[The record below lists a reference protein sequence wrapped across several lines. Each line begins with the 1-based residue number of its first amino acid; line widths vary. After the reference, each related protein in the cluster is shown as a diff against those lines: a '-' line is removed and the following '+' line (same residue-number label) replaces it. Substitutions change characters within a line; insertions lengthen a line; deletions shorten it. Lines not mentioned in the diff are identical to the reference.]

1 MEFFGYLLAVLIGI
15 FLGIF
20 GGGGS
25 LLSVPVFAYIFSLDE
40 KVATAYSLFTVG
52 ISSIVGSIKQL
63 GNIEWKVTLI
73 FGIPSI
79 IAVWLTRFFIIPNLP
94 EIIFDN
100 ETFIITRRMLIFGI
114 FTFLLFISSFSMIY
128 ETNKNVKPI
137 NIKNFYA
144 LIIIEGFVVGSLT
157 GFVGAGGGFLI
168 IPALVLFAK
177 LPMKKAVATSLMI
190 ISIKS
195 LIGFLGDVQ
204 NVSVDWVFLL
214 TFTSLSI
221 LGIMIGIYLNKFID
235 GKKLKTAFGW
245 FVLLMG
251 FYKIKLFSSN
261 FFPHKEILSNQCN
274 YLEI

>member
-25 LLSVPVFAYIFSLDE
+25 LLAVPVFAYIFSLDE

-168 IPALVLFAK
+168 IPALVK
-177 LPMKKAVATSLMI
+177 LIGLDIKKAIATSLI
-190 ISIKS
+190 IIALKS
-195 LIGFLGDVQ
+195 TFGFFLGDVMVM
-204 NVSVDWVFLL
+204 NIDWDFLIYFTIL
-214 TFTSLSI
+214 TTLGVIIGTYFGKSIDKLKLKKWFGIFIMVIAISI
-221 LGIMIGIYLNKFID
+221 LFKEFI
-235 GKKLKTAFGW
+235 
-245 FVLLMG
+245 
-251 FYKIKLFSSN
+251 I
-261 FFPHKEILSNQCN
+261 
-274 YLEI
+274 

>member
-1 MEFFGYLLAVLIGI
+1 MEFFGYILAVLIGI

-25 LLSVPVFAYIFSLDE
+25 LLAVPVFAYIFSLDE

-144 LIIIEGFVVGSLT
+144 LIIIEGFVVGGLT

-168 IPALVLFAK
+168 IPALVILIGLDIQNAI
-177 LPMKKAVATSLMI
+177 ATSLI
-190 ISIKS
+190 IIALKS
-195 LIGFLGDVQ
+195 TFGFFLGDVMVM
-204 NVSVDWVFLL
+204 NIDWDFLIY
-214 TFTSLSI
+214 FTIWTTLGVIIGTYFGKSI
-221 LGIMIGIYLNKFID
+221 NEL
-235 GKKLKTAFGW
+235 KLKKWFGI
-245 FVLLMG
+245 FIMVIAI
-251 FYKIKLFSSN
+251 YILF
-261 FFPHKEILSNQCN
+261 KEFI
-274 YLEI
+274 I

>member
-25 LLSVPVFAYIFSLDE
+25 LLAVPVFAYIFSLDE

-52 ISSIVGSIKQL
+52 ISSIVGTIKQL

-100 ETFIITRRMLIFGI
+100 ESFIITRRMLIFGI
-114 FTFLLFISSFSMIY
+114 FTFLLLISSFSMIF
-128 ETNKNVKPI
+128 ETSKNVKPI
-137 NIKNFYA
+137 NIKNFYV
-144 LIIIEGFVVGSLT
+144 LIIIEGFIVGGLT

-168 IPALVLFAK
+168 IPALIILIG
-177 LPMKKAVATSLMI
+177 LDIKKAIATSLI
-190 ISIKS
+190 IIALKS
-195 LIGFLGDVQ
+195 TFGFFLGDAMVM
-204 NVSVDWVFLL
+204 NIDWDFLIYFTLL
-214 TFTSLSI
+214 TSLGVIIGTYFGKSIDKLKLEKWFGIFIMVIAISI
-221 LGIMIGIYLNKFID
+221 LFKEFI
-235 GKKLKTAFGW
+235 
-245 FVLLMG
+245 
-251 FYKIKLFSSN
+251 I
-261 FFPHKEILSNQCN
+261 
-274 YLEI
+274 

>member
-1 MEFFGYLLAVLIGI
+1 MDFFGYLLAVLIGI

-25 LLSVPVFAYIFSLDE
+25 LLAVPVFAYIFSLDE

-52 ISSIVGSIKQL
+52 ISSIVGAIKQL

-100 ETFIITRRMLIFGI
+100 ETLIITRRMLIFGI
-114 FTFLLFISSFSMIY
+114 FTLLLFISSFSMIY

-144 LIIIEGFVVGSLT
+144 LIIIEGFIVGGLT

-168 IPALVLFAK
+168 IPAMVILIGLDI
-177 LPMKKAVATSLMI
+177 KKAIATSLI
-190 ISIKS
+190 IIALKS
-195 LIGFLGDVQ
+195 PFGFFLGDVMVM
-204 NVSVDWVFLL
+204 NIDWNFLVYFTLL
-214 TFTSLSI
+214 TTLGVIIGTYYGISIDKLKLKNCFGIFIMVIAISI
-221 LGIMIGIYLNKFID
+221 LFKEFI
-235 GKKLKTAFGW
+235 
-245 FVLLMG
+245 
-251 FYKIKLFSSN
+251 I
-261 FFPHKEILSNQCN
+261 
-274 YLEI
+274 

>member
-1 MEFFGYLLAVLIGI
+1 MEVFGYFLAVLIGI

-25 LLSVPVFAYIFSLDE
+25 LLAVPVFAYIFSLDE

-52 ISSIVGSIKQL
+52 ISSIVGAIKQL

-94 EIIFDN
+94 EIIFVN

-137 NIKNFYA
+137 NIKNFYV
-144 LIIIEGFVVGSLT
+144 LIIIEGFIVGGLT

-168 IPALVLFAK
+168 IPALVILIG
-177 LPMKKAVATSLMI
+177 LDIKKAIATSLI
-190 ISIKS
+190 IIALKS
-195 LIGFLGDVQ
+195 TFGFFLGDVMVM
-204 NVSVDWVFLL
+204 NIDWDFLIYFTLL
-214 TFTSLSI
+214 TTLGVIIGAYFGKSIDKLKLKKWFGIFIMVIAISI
-221 LGIMIGIYLNKFID
+221 LFKEFI
-235 GKKLKTAFGW
+235 K
-245 FVLLMG
+245 
-251 FYKIKLFSSN
+251 
-261 FFPHKEILSNQCN
+261 
-274 YLEI
+274 

>member
-1 MEFFGYLLAVLIGI
+1 MEFFGYVFAVLIGF

-25 LLSVPVFAYIFSLDE
+25 LLAVPVFAYIFSLDE

-52 ISSIVGSIKQL
+52 ISSIVGTIKQL
-63 GNIEWKVTLI
+63 SNIEWKVTLI

-79 IAVWLTRFFIIPNLP
+79 IAVWLTRFFVIPNLP

-137 NIKNFYA
+137 NIKNFYV
-144 LIIIEGFVVGSLT
+144 LIIIEGFIVGGLT

-168 IPALVLFAK
+168 IPALVILIG
-177 LPMKKAVATSLMI
+177 LDIKKAIATSLI
-190 ISIKS
+190 IIALKS
-195 LIGFLGDVQ
+195 TFGFFLGDVMVM
-204 NVSVDWVFLL
+204 NIDWNFLIYFTLL
-214 TFTSLSI
+214 TTLGVIIGAYFGKYIDKLKLKKWFGIFIMVIAISI
-221 LGIMIGIYLNKFID
+221 LFKEFI
-235 GKKLKTAFGW
+235 K
-245 FVLLMG
+245 
-251 FYKIKLFSSN
+251 
-261 FFPHKEILSNQCN
+261 
-274 YLEI
+274 

>member
-1 MEFFGYLLAVLIGI
+1 MEFFGYILAVLIGI

-25 LLSVPVFAYIFSLDE
+25 LLAVPVFAYIFSLDE

-144 LIIIEGFVVGSLT
+144 LIIIEGFVVGGLT

-168 IPALVLFAK
+168 IPALVILIG
-177 LPMKKAVATSLMI
+177 LDIKKAIATSLI
-190 ISIKS
+190 IITLKS
-195 LIGFLGDVQ
+195 TFGFFLGDVMVM
-204 NVSVDWVFLL
+204 NIDWDFLIYFTIL
-214 TFTSLSI
+214 TTLGVIIGTYFGKSIDKLKLKKWFGIFIMVIAISI
-221 LGIMIGIYLNKFID
+221 LFKEFI
-235 GKKLKTAFGW
+235 
-245 FVLLMG
+245 
-251 FYKIKLFSSN
+251 I
-261 FFPHKEILSNQCN
+261 
-274 YLEI
+274 

>member
-25 LLSVPVFAYIFSLDE
+25 LLAVPVFAYIFSLDE

-52 ISSIVGSIKQL
+52 ISSIVGTIKQL

-100 ETFIITRRMLIFGI
+100 ESFIITRRMLIFGI
-114 FTFLLFISSFSMIY
+114 FTFLLLISSFSMIF
-128 ETNKNVKPI
+128 ETSKNVKPI
-137 NIKNFYA
+137 NIKNFYV
-144 LIIIEGFVVGSLT
+144 LIIIEGFIVGGLT

-168 IPALVLFAK
+168 IPALIILIG
-177 LPMKKAVATSLMI
+177 LDIKKAIATSLI
-190 ISIKS
+190 IIALKS
-195 LIGFLGDVQ
+195 TFGFFLGDVMVM
-204 NVSVDWVFLL
+204 NIDWDFLIYFTLL
-214 TFTSLSI
+214 TSLGVIIGTYFGKSIDKLKLKKWFGIFIMVIAISI
-221 LGIMIGIYLNKFID
+221 LFKEFI
-235 GKKLKTAFGW
+235 K
-245 FVLLMG
+245 
-251 FYKIKLFSSN
+251 
-261 FFPHKEILSNQCN
+261 
-274 YLEI
+274 

>member
-25 LLSVPVFAYIFSLDE
+25 LLAVPVFAYIFSLDE

-168 IPALVLFAK
+168 IPALVILIG
-177 LPMKKAVATSLMI
+177 LDIKKAIATSLI
-190 ISIKS
+190 IIALKS
-195 LIGFLGDVQ
+195 TFGFFLGDVMVM
-204 NVSVDWVFLL
+204 NIDWNFLIYFTLL
-214 TFTSLSI
+214 TTLGVLIGTYFGKSIDKLKLKKWFGIFIMVIAISI
-221 LGIMIGIYLNKFID
+221 LFKEFI
-235 GKKLKTAFGW
+235 
-245 FVLLMG
+245 
-251 FYKIKLFSSN
+251 I
-261 FFPHKEILSNQCN
+261 
-274 YLEI
+274 

>member
-25 LLSVPVFAYIFSLDE
+25 LLAVPVFAYIFSLDE

-168 IPALVLFAK
+168 IPALVILIG
-177 LPMKKAVATSLMI
+177 LDIKKAIPTSLI
-190 ISIKS
+190 IIALKS
-195 LIGFLGDVQ
+195 TFGFFLGDVMVI
-204 NVSVDWVFLL
+204 NIDWDFLIYFTIL
-214 TFTSLSI
+214 TTLGVIIGTYFGKSIDKLKLKKWFGIFIMVIAISI
-221 LGIMIGIYLNKFID
+221 LFKEFI
-235 GKKLKTAFGW
+235 
-245 FVLLMG
+245 
-251 FYKIKLFSSN
+251 I
-261 FFPHKEILSNQCN
+261 
-274 YLEI
+274 

>member
-1 MEFFGYLLAVLIGI
+1 MEVFGYLLAVLIGI

-25 LLSVPVFAYIFSLDE
+25 LLAVPVFAYIFSLDE
-40 KVATAYSLFTVG
+40 KLATAYSLFTVG
-52 ISSIVGSIKQL
+52 ISSIVGAIKQL

-137 NIKNFYA
+137 NIKNFYV
-144 LIIIEGFVVGSLT
+144 LIIIEGFIVGGLT

-168 IPALVLFAK
+168 IPALVILIG
-177 LPMKKAVATSLMI
+177 LDIKKAIATSLI
-190 ISIKS
+190 IIALKS
-195 LIGFLGDVQ
+195 TFGFFLGDVMVM
-204 NVSVDWVFLL
+204 NIDWNFLIYFTLL
-214 TFTSLSI
+214 TTLGVIIGAYFGKSIDKLKLKKWFGIFIMVIAISI
-221 LGIMIGIYLNKFID
+221 LFKEFI
-235 GKKLKTAFGW
+235 K
-245 FVLLMG
+245 
-251 FYKIKLFSSN
+251 
-261 FFPHKEILSNQCN
+261 
-274 YLEI
+274 

>member
-168 IPALVLFAK
+168 IPALVILIG
-177 LPMKKAVATSLMI
+177 LDIKKAIATSLI
-190 ISIKS
+190 IIALKS
-195 LIGFLGDVQ
+195 TFGFFLGDVMVM
-204 NVSVDWVFLL
+204 NIDWDFLIYFTLL
-214 TFTSLSI
+214 TTLGVIIGTYFGKSIDKLKLKKWFGIFIMVIAISI
-221 LGIMIGIYLNKFID
+221 LFKEFI
-235 GKKLKTAFGW
+235 
-245 FVLLMG
+245 
-251 FYKIKLFSSN
+251 I
-261 FFPHKEILSNQCN
+261 
-274 YLEI
+274 

>member
-25 LLSVPVFAYIFSLDE
+25 LLAVPVFAYIFSLDE

-52 ISSIVGSIKQL
+52 ISSIVGAIKQL

-79 IAVWLTRFFIIPNLP
+79 IAVWLVRFFIIPNLP

-114 FTFLLFISSFSMIY
+114 FTFLLLISSFSMIY

-137 NIKNFYA
+137 NIKNFYV
-144 LIIIEGFVVGSLT
+144 LIIIEGFIVGGLT

-168 IPALVLFAK
+168 IPALVILIG
-177 LPMKKAVATSLMI
+177 LDIKKAIATSLI
-190 ISIKS
+190 IIALKS
-195 LIGFLGDVQ
+195 TFGFFLGDVMVM
-204 NVSVDWVFLL
+204 NIDWDFLIYFTLL
-214 TFTSLSI
+214 TTLGVIIGTYFGKSIDKLKLKKWFGIFIMVIAISI
-221 LGIMIGIYLNKFID
+221 LFKEFI
-235 GKKLKTAFGW
+235 K
-245 FVLLMG
+245 
-251 FYKIKLFSSN
+251 
-261 FFPHKEILSNQCN
+261 
-274 YLEI
+274 

>member
-25 LLSVPVFAYIFSLDE
+25 LLAVPVFAYIFSLDE

-52 ISSIVGSIKQL
+52 ISSIVGFIKQL

-168 IPALVLFAK
+168 IPALVILIG
-177 LPMKKAVATSLMI
+177 LDIKKAIATSLI
-190 ISIKS
+190 IIALKS
-195 LIGFLGDVQ
+195 TFGFFLGDVMVM
-204 NVSVDWVFLL
+204 NIDWDFLIYFTIL
-214 TFTSLSI
+214 TTLGVIIGTYFGKSIDKLKLKKWFGIFIMVIAISI
-221 LGIMIGIYLNKFID
+221 LFKEFI
-235 GKKLKTAFGW
+235 
-245 FVLLMG
+245 
-251 FYKIKLFSSN
+251 I
-261 FFPHKEILSNQCN
+261 
-274 YLEI
+274 

>member
-25 LLSVPVFAYIFSLDE
+25 LLAVPVFAYIFSLDE

-137 NIKNFYA
+137 NIKNFYV
-144 LIIIEGFVVGSLT
+144 LIIIEGFIVGVLT

-168 IPALVLFAK
+168 IPALVILIG
-177 LPMKKAVATSLMI
+177 LDIKKAIATSLI
-190 ISIKS
+190 IIALKS
-195 LIGFLGDVQ
+195 TFGFFLGDVMVM
-204 NVSVDWVFLL
+204 NIDWDFLIYFTLL
-214 TFTSLSI
+214 TTLGVIIGTYFGKSIDKLKLKKWFGIFIMVIAISI
-221 LGIMIGIYLNKFID
+221 LFKEFI
-235 GKKLKTAFGW
+235 K
-245 FVLLMG
+245 
-251 FYKIKLFSSN
+251 
-261 FFPHKEILSNQCN
+261 
-274 YLEI
+274 

>member
-1 MEFFGYLLAVLIGI
+1 MEFFGYLLAVLIGF

-25 LLSVPVFAYIFSLDE
+25 LLAVPVFAYIFSLDE

-52 ISSIVGSIKQL
+52 ISSIVGTIKQL
-63 GNIEWKVTLI
+63 SNIEWKVTLI

-79 IAVWLTRFFIIPNLP
+79 IAVWLTRFFVIPNLP

-137 NIKNFYA
+137 NIKNFYV
-144 LIIIEGFVVGSLT
+144 LIIIEGFIVGGLT

-168 IPALVLFAK
+168 IPALVILIG
-177 LPMKKAVATSLMI
+177 LDIKKAIATSLI
-190 ISIKS
+190 IIALKS
-195 LIGFLGDVQ
+195 TFGFFLGDVMVM
-204 NVSVDWVFLL
+204 NIDWNFLIYFTLL
-214 TFTSLSI
+214 TTLGVIIGAYFGKSIDKLKLKKWFGIFIMVIAISI
-221 LGIMIGIYLNKFID
+221 LFKEFI
-235 GKKLKTAFGW
+235 K
-245 FVLLMG
+245 
-251 FYKIKLFSSN
+251 
-261 FFPHKEILSNQCN
+261 
-274 YLEI
+274 

>member
-1 MEFFGYLLAVLIGI
+1 MEFFGYLLAVLIGF

-25 LLSVPVFAYIFSLDE
+25 LLAVPVFAYIFSLDE

-52 ISSIVGSIKQL
+52 ISSIVGTIKQL
-63 GNIEWKVTLI
+63 SNIEWKVTLI

-79 IAVWLTRFFIIPNLP
+79 IAVWLTRFFVIPNLP

-137 NIKNFYA
+137 NIKNFYV
-144 LIIIEGFVVGSLT
+144 LIIIEGFIVGGLT

-168 IPALVLFAK
+168 IPALVILIG
-177 LPMKKAVATSLMI
+177 LDIKKAIATSLI
-190 ISIKS
+190 IIALKS
-195 LIGFLGDVQ
+195 TFGFFLGDVMVM
-204 NVSVDWVFLL
+204 NIDWDFLIYFTLL
-214 TFTSLSI
+214 TTLGVIIGTYFGKSIDKLKLKKWFGIFIMVIAISI
-221 LGIMIGIYLNKFID
+221 LFKEFI
-235 GKKLKTAFGW
+235 K
-245 FVLLMG
+245 
-251 FYKIKLFSSN
+251 
-261 FFPHKEILSNQCN
+261 
-274 YLEI
+274 

>member
-25 LLSVPVFAYIFSLDE
+25 LLAVPVFAYIFSLDE

-100 ETFIITRRMLIFGI
+100 ETFIITRRILIFGI
-114 FTFLLFISSFSMIY
+114 FTFLLLISSFSMIY

-137 NIKNFYA
+137 NIKNFYV
-144 LIIIEGFVVGSLT
+144 LIIIEGFIVGGLT

-168 IPALVLFAK
+168 IPALVILIG
-177 LPMKKAVATSLMI
+177 LDIKKAIATSLI
-190 ISIKS
+190 IIALKS
-195 LIGFLGDVQ
+195 TFGFFLGDVMVM
-204 NVSVDWVFLL
+204 NIDWDFLVYFTLL
-214 TFTSLSI
+214 TTLGVIIGTYFGKSIDKLKLKKWFGIFIMVIAISI
-221 LGIMIGIYLNKFID
+221 LFKEFI
-235 GKKLKTAFGW
+235 K
-245 FVLLMG
+245 
-251 FYKIKLFSSN
+251 
-261 FFPHKEILSNQCN
+261 
-274 YLEI
+274 

>member
-25 LLSVPVFAYIFSLDE
+25 LLAVPVFAYIFSLDE

-52 ISSIVGSIKQL
+52 ISSIVGTIKQL

-100 ETFIITRRMLIFGI
+100 ESFIITRRMLIFGI
-114 FTFLLFISSFSMIY
+114 FTFLLLISSFSMIF
-128 ETNKNVKPI
+128 ETSKNVKPI
-137 NIKNFYA
+137 NIKNFYV
-144 LIIIEGFVVGSLT
+144 LIIIEGFIVGGLT

-168 IPALVLFAK
+168 IPALIILIG
-177 LPMKKAVATSLMI
+177 LDIKKAIATSLI
-190 ISIKS
+190 IIALKS
-195 LIGFLGDVQ
+195 TFGFFLGDVMVM
-204 NVSVDWVFLL
+204 NIDWDFLIYFTLL
-214 TFTSLSI
+214 TSLGVIIGTYFGKSIDKLKLKKWFGIFIMVIAISI
-221 LGIMIGIYLNKFID
+221 LFKEFI
-235 GKKLKTAFGW
+235 
-245 FVLLMG
+245 
-251 FYKIKLFSSN
+251 I
-261 FFPHKEILSNQCN
+261 
-274 YLEI
+274 

>member
-168 IPALVLFAK
+168 IPALVILIG
-177 LPMKKAVATSLMI
+177 LDIKKAIATSLI
-190 ISIKS
+190 IIALKS
-195 LIGFLGDVQ
+195 TFGFFLGDVMVM
-204 NVSVDWVFLL
+204 NIDWDFLIYFTIL
-214 TFTSLSI
+214 TTLGVIIGTYFGKSIDKLKLKKWFGIFIMVIAISI
-221 LGIMIGIYLNKFID
+221 LFKEFI
-235 GKKLKTAFGW
+235 K
-245 FVLLMG
+245 
-251 FYKIKLFSSN
+251 
-261 FFPHKEILSNQCN
+261 
-274 YLEI
+274 

>member
-1 MEFFGYLLAVLIGI
+1 MEFFGYVFAVLIGF

-25 LLSVPVFAYIFSLDE
+25 LLAVPVFAYIFSLDE

-52 ISSIVGSIKQL
+52 ISSIIGATKQL
-63 GNIEWKVTLI
+63 SNIEWKVTLI

-137 NIKNFYA
+137 NIKNFYV
-144 LIIIEGFVVGSLT
+144 LIIIEGFIVGGLT

-168 IPALVLFAK
+168 IPALVILIG
-177 LPMKKAVATSLMI
+177 LDIKKAIATSLI
-190 ISIKS
+190 IIALKS
-195 LIGFLGDVQ
+195 TFGFFLGDAMVM
-204 NVSVDWVFLL
+204 NIDWDFLIYFTLL
-214 TFTSLSI
+214 TTFGVIIGTYFGKSIDKLKLKKWFGIFIMVIAISI
-221 LGIMIGIYLNKFID
+221 LFKEFI
-235 GKKLKTAFGW
+235 
-245 FVLLMG
+245 
-251 FYKIKLFSSN
+251 I
-261 FFPHKEILSNQCN
+261 
-274 YLEI
+274 

>member
-1 MEFFGYLLAVLIGI
+1 MDFFGYLLAVLIGI

-25 LLSVPVFAYIFSLDE
+25 LLAVPVFAYIFSLDE

-52 ISSIVGSIKQL
+52 ISSIVGAIKQL

-100 ETFIITRRMLIFGI
+100 ETLIITRRMLIFGI
-114 FTFLLFISSFSMIY
+114 FTLLLFISSFSMIY

-144 LIIIEGFVVGSLT
+144 LIIIEGFIVGGLT

-168 IPALVLFAK
+168 IPAMVILIGLDI
-177 LPMKKAVATSLMI
+177 KKAIATSLI
-190 ISIKS
+190 IIALKS
-195 LIGFLGDVQ
+195 TFGFFLGDVMVM
-204 NVSVDWVFLL
+204 NIDWDFLIYFTFL
-214 TFTSLSI
+214 TI
-221 LGIMIGIYLNKFID
+221 LGVLIGTYFGKSMDKLQLKKWFGMFIMVVAIFI
-235 GKKLKTAFGW
+235 F
-245 FVLLMG
+245 FIE
-251 FYKIKLFSSN
+251 FIK
-261 FFPHKEILSNQCN
+261 
-274 YLEI
+274 

>member
-1 MEFFGYLLAVLIGI
+1 MEFFGYLLAVLIGF

-25 LLSVPVFAYIFSLDE
+25 LLAVPVFAYIFSLDE

-52 ISSIVGSIKQL
+52 ISSIVGTIKQL
-63 GNIEWKVTLI
+63 SNIEWKVTLI

-114 FTFLLFISSFSMIY
+114 FTFLLFISSISMIY

-137 NIKNFYA
+137 NIKNFYV
-144 LIIIEGFVVGSLT
+144 LIIIEGFIVGVLT

-168 IPALVLFAK
+168 IPALVILIG
-177 LPMKKAVATSLMI
+177 LDIKKAIATSLI
-190 ISIKS
+190 IIALKS
-195 LIGFLGDVQ
+195 TFGFFLGDVMVM
-204 NVSVDWVFLL
+204 NIDWDFLVYFTLL
-214 TFTSLSI
+214 TTLGVIIGTYFGKSIDKLKLKKWFGIFIMVIAISI
-221 LGIMIGIYLNKFID
+221 LFKEFI
-235 GKKLKTAFGW
+235 K
-245 FVLLMG
+245 
-251 FYKIKLFSSN
+251 
-261 FFPHKEILSNQCN
+261 
-274 YLEI
+274 

>member
-25 LLSVPVFAYIFSLDE
+25 LLAVPVFAYIFSLDE

-52 ISSIVGSIKQL
+52 ISSIVGAIKQL

-79 IAVWLTRFFIIPNLP
+79 IAVWLVRFFIIPNLP

-114 FTFLLFISSFSMIY
+114 FTFLLLISSFSMIY

-137 NIKNFYA
+137 NIKNFYV
-144 LIIIEGFVVGSLT
+144 LIIIEGFIVGVLT

-168 IPALVLFAK
+168 IPALVILIG
-177 LPMKKAVATSLMI
+177 LDIKKAIATSLI
-190 ISIKS
+190 IIALKS
-195 LIGFLGDVQ
+195 TFGFFLGDVMVM
-204 NVSVDWVFLL
+204 NIDWDFLVYFTLL
-214 TFTSLSI
+214 TTLGVIIGTYFGKSIDKLKLKKWFGIFIMVIAISI
-221 LGIMIGIYLNKFID
+221 LFKEFI
-235 GKKLKTAFGW
+235 K
-245 FVLLMG
+245 
-251 FYKIKLFSSN
+251 
-261 FFPHKEILSNQCN
+261 
-274 YLEI
+274 

>member
-25 LLSVPVFAYIFSLDE
+25 LLAVPVFAYIFSLDE

-52 ISSIVGSIKQL
+52 ISSIVGAIKQL

-114 FTFLLFISSFSMIY
+114 FTFLLLISSFSMIY

-137 NIKNFYA
+137 NIKNFYV
-144 LIIIEGFVVGSLT
+144 LIIIEGFIVGGLT

-168 IPALVLFAK
+168 IPALVILIG
-177 LPMKKAVATSLMI
+177 LDIKKAIATSLI
-190 ISIKS
+190 IIALKS
-195 LIGFLGDVQ
+195 TFGFFLGDVMVM
-204 NVSVDWVFLL
+204 NIDWDFLVYFTLL
-214 TFTSLSI
+214 TTLGVIIGTYFGKSIDKLKLKKWFGIFIMVIAISI
-221 LGIMIGIYLNKFID
+221 LFKEFI
-235 GKKLKTAFGW
+235 K
-245 FVLLMG
+245 
-251 FYKIKLFSSN
+251 
-261 FFPHKEILSNQCN
+261 
-274 YLEI
+274 

>member
-25 LLSVPVFAYIFSLDE
+25 LLAVPVFAYIFSLDE

-52 ISSIVGSIKQL
+52 ISSIVGAIKQL

-114 FTFLLFISSFSMIY
+114 FTFLLLISSFSMIY

-137 NIKNFYA
+137 NIKNFYV
-144 LIIIEGFVVGSLT
+144 LIIIEGFIVGGLT

-168 IPALVLFAK
+168 IPALVILIG
-177 LPMKKAVATSLMI
+177 LDIKKAIATSLI
-190 ISIKS
+190 IIALKS
-195 LIGFLGDVQ
+195 TFGFFLGDVMVM
-204 NVSVDWVFLL
+204 NIDWDFLIYFTLL
-214 TFTSLSI
+214 TTLGVIIGTYFGKSIDKLKLKKWFGIFIMVIAISI
-221 LGIMIGIYLNKFID
+221 LFKEFI
-235 GKKLKTAFGW
+235 K
-245 FVLLMG
+245 
-251 FYKIKLFSSN
+251 
-261 FFPHKEILSNQCN
+261 
-274 YLEI
+274 

>member
-137 NIKNFYA
+137 SIKNFYA
-144 LIIIEGFVVGSLT
+144 LIIIEGFVVGGLT

-168 IPALVLFAK
+168 IPALVILIG
-177 LPMKKAVATSLMI
+177 LDIKKAIATSLI
-190 ISIKS
+190 IIALKS
-195 LIGFLGDVQ
+195 TFGFFLGDVMVM
-204 NVSVDWVFLL
+204 NIDCDFLIY
-214 TFTSLSI
+214 FTIWTTLGVIIGTYFGKSIDKLKLKKWFGIFIMVIAISI
-221 LGIMIGIYLNKFID
+221 LFKEFI
-235 GKKLKTAFGW
+235 
-245 FVLLMG
+245 
-251 FYKIKLFSSN
+251 I
-261 FFPHKEILSNQCN
+261 
-274 YLEI
+274 

>member
-25 LLSVPVFAYIFSLDE
+25 LLAVPVFAYIFSLDE

-168 IPALVLFAK
+168 IPALVILIG
-177 LPMKKAVATSLMI
+177 LDIKKAIATSLI
-190 ISIKS
+190 IIALKS
-195 LIGFLGDVQ
+195 TFGFFLGDVMVM
-204 NVSVDWVFLL
+204 NIDWDFLIY
-214 TFTSLSI
+214 FTIWTTLGVIIGTYFGKSIDKLKLKKWFGIFIMVIAISI
-221 LGIMIGIYLNKFID
+221 LFKEFI
-235 GKKLKTAFGW
+235 
-245 FVLLMG
+245 
-251 FYKIKLFSSN
+251 I
-261 FFPHKEILSNQCN
+261 
-274 YLEI
+274 

>member
-137 NIKNFYA
+137 SIKNFYA

-168 IPALVLFAK
+168 IPALVILIG
-177 LPMKKAVATSLMI
+177 LDIKKAIATSLI
-190 ISIKS
+190 IIALKS
-195 LIGFLGDVQ
+195 TFGFFLGDVMVM
-204 NVSVDWVFLL
+204 NIDWDFLIYFTLL
-214 TFTSLSI
+214 TTLGVIIGTYFGKSIDKLKLKKWFGIFIMVIAISI
-221 LGIMIGIYLNKFID
+221 LFKEFI
-235 GKKLKTAFGW
+235 
-245 FVLLMG
+245 
-251 FYKIKLFSSN
+251 I
-261 FFPHKEILSNQCN
+261 
-274 YLEI
+274 

>member
-25 LLSVPVFAYIFSLDE
+25 LLAVPVFAYIFSLDE

-168 IPALVLFAK
+168 IPALVILIG
-177 LPMKKAVATSLMI
+177 LDIKKAIATSLI
-190 ISIKS
+190 IIALKS
-195 LIGFLGDVQ
+195 TFGFFLGDVMVM
-204 NVSVDWVFLL
+204 NIDWNFLIYFTLL
-214 TFTSLSI
+214 TTLGVLIGTYFGKSIDKLKLKKWFGIFIMVIAISI
-221 LGIMIGIYLNKFID
+221 LFKEFI
-235 GKKLKTAFGW
+235 K
-245 FVLLMG
+245 
-251 FYKIKLFSSN
+251 
-261 FFPHKEILSNQCN
+261 
-274 YLEI
+274 

>member
-25 LLSVPVFAYIFSLDE
+25 LLAVPVFAYIFSLDE

-52 ISSIVGSIKQL
+52 ISSIVGTIKQL

-100 ETFIITRRMLIFGI
+100 ESFIITRRMLIFGI
-114 FTFLLFISSFSMIY
+114 FTFLLLISSFSMIF
-128 ETNKNVKPI
+128 ETSKNVKPI
-137 NIKNFYA
+137 NIKNFYV
-144 LIIIEGFVVGSLT
+144 LIIIEGFIVGGLT

-168 IPALVLFAK
+168 IPALIILIG
-177 LPMKKAVATSLMI
+177 LDIKKAIATSLI
-190 ISIKS
+190 IIALKS
-195 LIGFLGDVQ
+195 TFGF
-204 NVSVDWVFLL
+204 F
-214 TFTSLSI
+214 
-221 LGIMIGIYLNKFID
+221 
-235 GKKLKTAFGW
+235 
-245 FVLLMG
+245 
-251 FYKIKLFSSN
+251 
-261 FFPHKEILSNQCN
+261 
-274 YLEI
+274 

>member
-25 LLSVPVFAYIFSLDE
+25 LLAVPVFAYIFSLDE

-52 ISSIVGSIKQL
+52 ISSIVGTIKQL
-63 GNIEWKVTLI
+63 SNIEWKVTLI

-114 FTFLLFISSFSMIY
+114 FTFLLFISSISMIY

-137 NIKNFYA
+137 NIKNFYV
-144 LIIIEGFVVGSLT
+144 LIIIEGFIVGGLT

-168 IPALVLFAK
+168 IPALVILIG
-177 LPMKKAVATSLMI
+177 LDIKKAIATSLI
-190 ISIKS
+190 IIALKS
-195 LIGFLGDVQ
+195 TFGFFLGDVMVM
-204 NVSVDWVFLL
+204 NIDWDFLVYFTLL
-214 TFTSLSI
+214 TTLGVIIGTYFGKSIDKLKLKKWFGIFIMVIAISI
-221 LGIMIGIYLNKFID
+221 LFKEFI
-235 GKKLKTAFGW
+235 K
-245 FVLLMG
+245 
-251 FYKIKLFSSN
+251 
-261 FFPHKEILSNQCN
+261 
-274 YLEI
+274 